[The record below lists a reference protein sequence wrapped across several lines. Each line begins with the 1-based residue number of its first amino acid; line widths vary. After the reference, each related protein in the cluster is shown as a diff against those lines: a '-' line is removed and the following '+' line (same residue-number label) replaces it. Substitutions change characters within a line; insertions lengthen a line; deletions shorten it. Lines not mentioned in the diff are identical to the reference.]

1 MIIDAV
7 SDLHGFYP
15 KLEGGDLL
23 IVAGDL
29 TAKDTFEQHI
39 DFKTWLHKQNYRKKI
54 VIAGNHDNH
63 FMGLPSDPYVFSS
76 FNTATGEQL
85 SYADYLC
92 NSGTEF
98 EGLKIWGTPHSLW
111 FSRINPKCAAF
122 TGSEEDL
129 KKRYDLI
136 PNDIDILVT
145 HSPPYGILDQNVQGE
160 YCGSKSLLETI
171 HRINPSLVVY
181 GHIHE
186 FGLRKKIEN
195 DILFVNSSFVDERY
209 KPRNGFMKCHYQDSL
224 FTACSTLTLMK

>member
-1 MIIDAV
+1 MIIDCCG
-7 SDLHGFYP
+7 DLHGHYP

-23 IVAGDL
+23 IICGDL
-29 TAKDTFEQHI
+29 TASDTQKQI
-39 DFKTWLHKQNYRKKI
+39 DKFDDWLTAQKYRKKI
-54 VIAGNHDNH
+54 FIGGNHDNSLIIEKPRKYLIRYGNNCTEK
-63 FMGLPSDPYVFSS
+63 F
-76 FNTATGEQL
+76 E
-85 SYADYLC
+85 YLC
-92 NSGTEF
+92 DSGTEF
-98 EGLKIWGTPHSLW
+98 EGLKIYGSPWSKTFPGM
-111 FSRINPKCAAF
+111 NPKCKAF
-122 TGSEEDL
+122 TVDTEEELAEKWGKIPSDL
-129 KKRYDLI
+129 
-136 PNDIDILVT
+136 DILIT

-224 FTACSTLTLMK
+224 FTDCSTLTLMK